1 MAQSS
6 PASWT
11 IPTDERNPR
20 DIASGD
26 DAPWQ
31 LPSAD
36 RSTLLD
42 SNHSVAVPLSLGTTA
57 GAHTS
62 STEKQ
67 YEFNGATSVGDQG
80 NDNASPSVA
89 GAPDSPYL
97 PSASEA

>member
-1 MAQSS
+1 M
-6 PASWT
+6 PA
-11 IPTDERNPR
+11 DERNLK

-31 LPSAD
+31 LPRAD

-42 SNHSVAVPLSLGTTA
+42 SNHSVAVPLSTDTTP

-67 YEFNGATSVGDQG
+67 YELNGATSVGDQG

-97 PSASEA
+97 PSVSEG